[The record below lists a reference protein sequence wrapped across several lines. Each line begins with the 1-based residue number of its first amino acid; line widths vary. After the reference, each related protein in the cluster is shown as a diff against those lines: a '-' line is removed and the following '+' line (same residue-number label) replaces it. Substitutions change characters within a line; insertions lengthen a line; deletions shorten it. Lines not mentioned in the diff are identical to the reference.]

1 MPADPLPCACASLRR
16 AARAVTRAY
25 ALELRGTGLNP
36 TQFTLLWALDR
47 MGPSPQGALGELL
60 AIDSAT
66 LTRTLAPLAR
76 RGWIR
81 AERGA
86 DRRERRLPEAASV
99 QRRWDVDRDAYTR
112 HIDWTATGGHRRTR
126 QSARQAAMT
135 LRHLWQ
141 RLVTTAQGSNQNLAL
156 ESPACSH

>member
-86 DRRERRLPEAASV
+86 DRRERRWQVSRPRGCAGSSA
-99 QRRWDVDRDAYTR
+99 
-112 HIDWTATGGHRRTR
+112 RRTR
-126 QSARQAAMT
+126 GSARSGAFGSYSI
-135 LRHLWQ
+135 R
-141 RLVTTAQGSNQNLAL
+141 TAWAD
-156 ESPACSH
+156 C